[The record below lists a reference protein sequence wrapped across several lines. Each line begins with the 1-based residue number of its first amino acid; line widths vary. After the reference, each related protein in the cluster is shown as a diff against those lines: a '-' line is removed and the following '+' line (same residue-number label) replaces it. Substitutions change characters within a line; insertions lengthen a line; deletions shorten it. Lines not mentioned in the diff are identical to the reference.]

1 MVSVEALF
9 LQPSPNLDFTI
20 RDPRSVIY
28 DLGRALGYT
37 LRYNSCKGGAGI
49 SFSVLHD
56 ASHARKSFTYRPAAI
71 VTHWVYK
78 HPLY

>member
-1 MVSVEALF
+1 MVAVEALF

-37 LRYNSCKGGAGI
+37 LRYDSCYGAGMR
-49 SFSVLHD
+49 FCVLHK
-56 ASHARKSFTYRPAAI
+56 ASHTRKSFTYRPAAF